1 MGPLGELGALFNPGM
16 RHEIEERQAKANRR
30 EEEGNARDGDLR
42 IDLASGVAVISL
54 SNGGDHSAAPAGEP
68 HHSESTEEDT
78 ADVPPSAQDAASEH
92 SGATSEQAGAH
103 AEQPGVRPHGS
114 QQHNGTQ
121 ATARAHDEAVPAN
134 DMQPVAEA
142 ASADGARPPAARGS
156 KPLTA
161 AQARRL
167 ATAAR
172 RSASGDQPVRT
183 STPRPA
189 NAQLPSS
196 KASRAAR

>member
-42 IDLASGVAVISL
+42 IDLASGVAVINL
-54 SNGGDHSAAPAGEP
+54 SSGSGEHPTAPAGEP
-68 HHSESTEEDT
+68 YGEAESAD
-78 ADVPPSAQDAASEH
+78 ADRDVPLTEQDSSPEQSDGPVERSAAPWHRSAADA
-92 SGATSEQAGAH
+92 
-103 AEQPGVRPHGS
+103 
-114 QQHNGTQ
+114 GT
-121 ATARAHDEAVPAN
+121 TARSDADSDDSQAV
-134 DMQPVAEA
+134 
-142 ASADGARPPAARGS
+142 DGAQRTPSHEG

-172 RSASGDQPVRT
+172 RSANGERPVRT
-183 STPRPA
+183 ATPRPA

>member
-42 IDLASGVAVISL
+42 IDLASGVAVINMSK
-54 SNGGDHSAAPAGEP
+54 SGDQPAGPTDGSARRRTSTAAAER
-68 HHSESTEEDT
+68 STE
-78 ADVPPSAQDAASEH
+78 DVSSSGDGPAA
-92 SGATSEQAGAH
+92 EQAGLNS
-103 AEQPGVRPHGS
+103 EPSSQDRSGS
-114 QQHNGTQ
+114 
-121 ATARAHDEAVPAN
+121 
-134 DMQPVAEA
+134 A
-142 ASADGARPPAARGS
+142 ASPDHARSAQHPQSPDHPGADVEVDPSAATRGGR
-156 KPLTA
+156 PLTA

-172 RSASGDQPVRT
+172 RSADGDRPARPA
-183 STPRPA
+183 TPRPA

>member
-42 IDLASGVAVISL
+42 IDLASGVAVIDL
-54 SNGGDHSAAPAGEP
+54 SKGANGADRVAAPVGA
-68 HHSESTEEDT
+68 
-78 ADVPPSAQDAASEH
+78 AASEDSQQPAESQH
-92 SGATSEQAGAH
+92 AADETAQDSGHTQAAAVQDNPRPTGPLSTDDSAVENPGADDPDADTSTDKSADAGA
-103 AEQPGVRPHGS
+103 Q
-114 QQHNGTQ
+114 
-121 ATARAHDEAVPAN
+121 
-134 DMQPVAEA
+134 
-142 ASADGARPPAARGS
+142 PAAGRGS

-172 RSASGDQPVRT
+172 RSASGDQPPRPV
-183 STPRPA
+183 TPRPA

-196 KASRAAR
+196 KATRAAR